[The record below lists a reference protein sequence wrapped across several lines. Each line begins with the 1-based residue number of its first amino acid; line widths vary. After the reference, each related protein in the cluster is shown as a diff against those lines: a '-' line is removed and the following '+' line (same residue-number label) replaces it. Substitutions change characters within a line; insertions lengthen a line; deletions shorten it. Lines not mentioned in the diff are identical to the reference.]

1 MWQTNCRACF
11 QQTHSWKM
19 IAWKMIAWKMI
30 AWKMIDSLH
39 SGHGW
44 SRGEKAED
52 MINISIILCTRD
64 RAKDLQETLCSLERV
79 AVPAGSDCELL
90 LIDNASTDDT
100 PQVISAVRMTN
111 MTVRHF
117 REPKAGKSLALNL
130 GLAEAEGDT
139 IVFTDDDLR
148 HPAEW
153 LEVMTQPLR
162 ERRLDA
168 VAGAMSLAPHLE
180 RPWMGPMHRL
190 WLAAPPEG
198 DAEFNGNLVGANM
211 AFRREVL
218 SRVPGFDPE
227 LGPGAAGFG
236 DDTLFGHQLLEAG
249 YKTGA
254 VPLRTEHH
262 FLPERLTRASFL
274 SHAKKLGASGAY
286 TAHHWEHSKT
296 RLPRLQLAKKIMQ
309 LAVWRRTHPAEVA
322 QPEGMHP
329 SEMHHLRSLHL
340 YGSSLVESR
349 RPRNYQRHGL
359 VKIGA
364 EASR

>member
-1 MWQTNCRACF
+1 
-11 QQTHSWKM
+11 
-19 IAWKMIAWKMI
+19 
-30 AWKMIDSLH
+30 
-39 SGHGW
+39 
-44 SRGEKAED
+44 
-52 MINISIILCTRD
+52 
-64 RAKDLQETLCSLERV
+64 
-79 AVPAGSDCELL
+79 
-90 LIDNASTDDT
+90 
-100 PQVISAVRMTN
+100 
-111 MTVRHF
+111 
-117 REPKAGKSLALNL
+117 
-130 GLAEAEGDT
+130 
-139 IVFTDDDLR
+139 
-148 HPAEW
+148 
-153 LEVMTQPLR
+153 
-162 ERRLDA
+162 
-168 VAGAMSLAPHLE
+168 
-180 RPWMGPMHRL
+180 MGPMHRL

-198 DAEFNGNLVGANM
+198 DAKFKGNLVGANM

-227 LGPGAAGFG
+227 LGPGASGFG

-309 LAVWRRTHPAEVA
+309 LAVWRRTHPADVA
-322 QPEGMHP
+322 QAEGMHP

-364 EASR
+364 EAPR